1 MPTIFLSPR
10 DLLGNEGLALAPSA
24 WLPIDQDRID
34 EFGRVT
40 GDLQW
45 IHVDPERARTGPF
58 GATVAHGYLTLS
70 LVNLFMP
77 QMIEVRGISS
87 GVNVGA
93 DRLRFVAPV
102 RVGSRI
108 RGVGQI
114 VSAELAKQEAI
125 QAVIRV
131 TVEIEGEERP
141 ACVVDTI
148 SRFFPEVE
156 HAHTG

>member
-1 MPTIFLSPR
+1 MPTIFESPR
-10 DLLGNEGLALAPSA
+10 DLLGKAGLQLETSD
-24 WLPIDQDRID
+24 WLQIDQDRID
-34 EFGRVT
+34 DFGRVT

-45 IHVDPERARTGPF
+45 IHVDPERARHGPF
-58 GATVAHGYLTLS
+58 GATIAHGYLTLS

-93 DRLRFVAPV
+93 DRLRFLSPV

-108 RGVGQI
+108 RGTGLIASVEEVKGAVQI
-114 VSAELAKQEAI
+114 VL
-125 QAVIRV
+125 RV
-131 TVEIEGEERP
+131 TVEIEGDDRP

-148 SRFFPEVE
+148 SRYFPE
-156 HAHTG
+156 